1 VYHFE
6 QTTGYEHANPNIL
19 KMASQILSIIV
30 LFAIATIMI
39 PLAQAASP
47 TEIELTSVGNTQVDL
62 AWEKSERMISTWTSV
77 SNYDKNDKSFTMQI
91 VQTETGNVVAET
103 PISVITNSQSS
114 SIDFNLFIKYR
125 VNAEDI
131 CQNEEYNASEPALQ
145 ECNPLTGAYEM
156 QVSADDGS
164 VVESTTF
171 TIVDTR
177 E

>member
-1 VYHFE
+1 MYQSEH
-6 QTTGYEHANPNIL
+6 TLDYEHVNSNLL
-19 KMASQILSIIV
+19 KMASQILSIIT

-39 PLAQAASP
+39 PLAQAVSP

-62 AWEKSERMISTWTSV
+62 AWDKSERMISTWTSV
-77 SNYDKNDKSFTMQI
+77 SNYDKNDKSFTMKI
-91 VQTETGNVVAET
+91 VQEETGDVVAET

-131 CQNEEYNASEPALQ
+131 CQNEQYDASQPSLQ

>member
-6 QTTGYEHANPNIL
+6 HTSGYEHANPIIF
-19 KMASQILSIIV
+19 KMVSKVLSLIA
-30 LFAIATIMI
+30 LFAFATIMI
-39 PLAQAASP
+39 PLAQASSP
-47 TEIELTSVGNTQVDL
+47 TQITLTSYGNTEVDL
-62 AWEKSERMISTWTSV
+62 AWDDNKQMISTWTSV
-77 SNYDKNDKSFTMQI
+77 SNFDPNDKSFTMQI

-103 PISVITNSQSS
+103 PIIVLTNSQSS
-114 SIDFNLFIKYR
+114 SIDFNVFIKYQ

-131 CQNEEYNASEPALQ
+131 CQNEEFDASIPSLQ
-145 ECNPLTGAYEM
+145 DCNPLTGQYEM
-156 QVSADDGS
+156 QVSTNDGS